1 MQHALRNTQHS
12 FRSAILHLQP
22 ETLDSGTECVYR
34 TQRVTL
40 CSVPVATHHS
50 FAMIWLYRLQ
60 QRLSI
65 TRHEGLAVLTL
76 ASLFLLGL
84 TVRHVQEQQT
94 PPVASDSLVAQS
106 TADSAS
112 ARASEPD
119 FAPPSAEDPINV
131 NSASLNA
138 LQALPGIGP
147 ALSKRIEAY
156 RSSQR
161 SFQHVDELTRVSG
174 IGPKTL
180 ETLRPM
186 VRVDAPADAAEPDA
200 NPES

>member
-1 MQHALRNTQHS
+1 
-12 FRSAILHLQP
+12 
-22 ETLDSGTECVYR
+22 
-34 TQRVTL
+34 
-40 CSVPVATHHS
+40 
-50 FAMIWLYRLQ
+50 MIWLYRLQ

-65 TRHEGLAVLTL
+65 TRHEGLAVLIL

-84 TVRHVQEQQT
+84 TVRHVQEQQM
-94 PPVASDSLVAQS
+94 PPVATDSLVVQS
-106 TADSAS
+106 TADSAA

-119 FAPPSAEDPINV
+119 SPPPSAENPLNV
-131 NSASLNA
+131 NTASLDA

-161 SFQHVDELTRVSG
+161 PFQHVDELTRVSG

-186 VRVDAPADAAEPDA
+186 VQVKAPADAPEPNA
-200 NPES
+200 NAQS